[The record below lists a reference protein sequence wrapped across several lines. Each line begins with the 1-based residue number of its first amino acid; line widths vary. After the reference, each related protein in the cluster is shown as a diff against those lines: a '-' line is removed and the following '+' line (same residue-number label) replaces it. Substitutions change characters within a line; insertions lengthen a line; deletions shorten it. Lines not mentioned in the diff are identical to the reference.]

1 MNRFKTCAYPFA
13 LTAMGVSLTFAG
25 AQGDPMT
32 PAQALSYIRV
42 SDMHFSPK
50 GSELVYVENSYLWDA
65 QPHIW
70 LMNLVT
76 HDARQLTPATK
87 SERSPQWSPDGKKL
101 AFLSNRAGKTQVY
114 VMDMD
119 GGATTALT
127 ERKNGVTSF
136 HWSPDALAVA
146 YLAKDDDSPATD
158 SGPQLADDERS
169 LSRLW
174 VLDLA
179 AKKDRRLG
187 VSDHRIDE
195 FQWQGS
201 SHILIAA
208 TDKPRVEEYTDA
220 IYRISTDD
228 GSLSLVSRPP
238 QPFAGLTVSPDGKRF
253 AVRSTST
260 QGPIARDLFMG
271 TIGQDDLKNVSSPIG
286 FAVIEARWQD
296 PSSLWVRSIDGFY
309 NRLWRFSSHSSP
321 ASVALNLSVGTFDIA
336 HDGVLAFV
344 GEDFAYLPEIYLR
357 DKQGNI
363 RQVGRVQTAWE
374 GGALAATTLFKTT
387 SFDGRQ
393 IEAALVMPTGAKGG
407 HKFPLVLLVH
417 GGPSNNFSAAY
428 SWEFAWAQLLA
439 AHGYE
444 VLMVNPRGSNGY
456 SEDFLK
462 ANRADWG
469 GGDFKDLMAV
479 LDAVIARGNTDP
491 DRLGIGGWSY
501 GGEMSE
507 WAITQTDRFKAAVVG
522 AGVFDQ
528 QAEFETE
535 SDPADDEWYF
545 GTPWEHPDVFARN
558 SPATYIGRAHTP
570 TLIFGGEDDTSNPV
584 GQSMGLYRALKHVG
598 VETEMVLFPGE
609 GHSPRKG
616 AYNIDMLTRLLAWY
630 DRHLESPQRQTEQ
643 AGSPT
648 H

>member
-1 MNRFKTCAYPFA
+1 
-13 LTAMGVSLTFAG
+13 
-25 AQGDPMT
+25 MT

-70 LMNLVT
+70 LMDLVT

-114 VMDMD
+114 VMDVD
-119 GGATTALT
+119 GGATTAVT

-136 HWSPDALAVA
+136 HWSPDGLAVA

-253 AVRSTST
+253 AVRSTSA

-271 TIGQDDLKNVSSPIG
+271 TIGQDDLKNVSSPVG

-309 NRLWRFSSHSSP
+309 NRLWRFSSQSSP
-321 ASVALNLSVGTFDIA
+321 A
-336 HDGVLAFV
+336 
-344 GEDFAYLPEIYLR
+344 
-357 DKQGNI
+357 
-363 RQVGRVQTAWE
+363 
-374 GGALAATTLFKTT
+374 ALAL
-387 SFDGRQ
+387 
-393 IEAALVMPTGAKGG
+393 
-407 HKFPLVLLVH
+407 
-417 GGPSNNFSAAY
+417 
-428 SWEFAWAQLLA
+428 
-439 AHGYE
+439 
-444 VLMVNPRGSNGY
+444 
-456 SEDFLK
+456 
-462 ANRADWG
+462 
-469 GGDFKDLMAV
+469 
-479 LDAVIARGNTDP
+479 
-491 DRLGIGGWSY
+491 
-501 GGEMSE
+501 
-507 WAITQTDRFKAAVVG
+507 
-522 AGVFDQ
+522 
-528 QAEFETE
+528 
-535 SDPADDEWYF
+535 
-545 GTPWEHPDVFARN
+545 
-558 SPATYIGRAHTP
+558 
-570 TLIFGGEDDTSNPV
+570 
-584 GQSMGLYRALKHVG
+584 
-598 VETEMVLFPGE
+598 
-609 GHSPRKG
+609 
-616 AYNIDMLTRLLAWY
+616 
-630 DRHLESPQRQTEQ
+630 
-643 AGSPT
+643 
-648 H
+648 